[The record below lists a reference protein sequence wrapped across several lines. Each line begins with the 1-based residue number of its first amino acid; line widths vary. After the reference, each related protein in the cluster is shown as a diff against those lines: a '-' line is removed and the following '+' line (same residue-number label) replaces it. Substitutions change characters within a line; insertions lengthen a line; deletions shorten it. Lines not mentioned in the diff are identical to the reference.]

1 MYTLIHMENTPKT
14 SSVNQAKHH
23 KVILLGIV
31 VLLVITFI
39 LYLYKNYKSPQKN
52 TNTSTGIT
60 DTQNNNEDAPTLPE
74 VFVINYE
81 TDKKGVYSIF
91 KPGKNLNERDIK
103 THSFTFDTGTIDIVT
118 NTWKDNTILIIQNL
132 ETFAD
137 IYELDVSLQ
146 GTAPA
151 KILTVQLDSSTNER
165 VTDAKF
171 VDNGS
176 SVAYIAS
183 EGKYDFAENSRLK
196 IFSLN
201 TNKETDSYFLSEKTQ
216 IYSGFKFLAKSP
228 DSKTLYL
235 NDIGGDGAAWWEQWY
250 KLDRN
255 IKNLEKLQNLP
266 PIAEGED
273 TPARAFINPSG
284 TKVAYIGSFGP
295 VAPEDLN
302 KLDTPEQMAL
312 YYSIG
317 AENCLQF
324 GETDLLTKY
333 GSQGGT
339 IMLLDLQTNNKT
351 ELFRNFEFAD
361 NYCMNIA
368 RKILSILWIDDSNL
382 AFQTLTGVYNLNI
395 DTNEINT
402 LFEYR
407 HTSSPWKEVKPA
419 ILSVQLPY
427 IIFNDLSIVNVDSNK
442 SLEALSKELLSG
454 NRYFIPD

>member
-1 MYTLIHMENTPKT
+1 MENTPKT
-14 SSVNQAKHH
+14 SSVNKAKQH
-23 KVILLGIV
+23 KVILLGV
-31 VLLVITFI
+31 VAVLLAITFI
-39 LYLYKNYKSPQKN
+39 LYPYKKYKILKEN
-52 TNTSTGIT
+52 IYTNINQNQSTSIT
-60 DTQNNNEDAPTLPE
+60 SANLPK
-74 VFVINYE
+74 VLVVDYS
-81 TDKKGVYSIF
+81 TDEKGVYSIF

-146 GTAPA
+146 GAAPA

-176 SVAYIAS
+176 SIAYIAS

-201 TNKETDSYFLSEKTQ
+201 TNKETDSYFLSERTQ

-324 GETDLLTKY
+324 GETYLLTKY
-333 GSQGGT
+333 GSRGGT

-427 IIFNDLSIVNVDSNK
+427 IIFSDLSIVNVASNK
-442 SLEALSKELLSG
+442 SLESLSKELLSG